1 MFNSNGRTILPLTYL
16 KQAGGFHPPIQSVD
30 GGCYDSL
37 GRHLYFFGDGGGGGA
52 AAAEEQRGGGG
63 GVVAHYRSEQWKGPV
78 VVDYRSV
85 ERGIL
90 RLVSHITNII
100 PRPF

>member
-37 GRHLYFFGDGGGGGA
+37 GRHLYFFGDGGGGG
-52 AAAEEQRGGGG
+52 

-90 RLVSHITNII
+90 RLVSHVTNII